1 MGFPVLTV
9 TETATG
15 IKVRQDRFLE
25 TGIAEAKDNETLWF
39 VHTTDRTIFDLT
51 PNAGVFL

>member
-9 TETATG
+9 TETPTG

-25 TGIAEAKDNETLWF
+25 DGQAKPEDNK
-39 VHTTDRTIFDLT
+39 TIW
-51 PNAGVFL
+51 

>member
-9 TETATG
+9 TETSTG

-25 TGIAEAKDNETLWF
+25 DGQVKPEDNN
-39 VHTTDRTIFDLT
+39 TIW
-51 PNAGVFL
+51 